1 LAVVDD
7 DDVAAADGC
16 GACACIRGTPTV
28 AVVLAPI
35 AIVTDSAPLA
45 EQDALPDFSVPN
57 AEEMQASNA

>member
-1 LAVVDD
+1 
-7 DDVAAADGC
+7 
-16 GACACIRGTPTV
+16 V